1 MAEYLYM
8 KKLSIFGF
16 LLILTSCTTPSAIE
30 TFSSYDRNEI
40 AWSLTDGTGK
50 LEGDGFLSRRDG
62 MLVKCSGQE
71 VGLVPVSDYATERFT
86 NIYGNPNSGY
96 NTAGF
101 GRRNVDIADPDYLSD
116 ARLTICD
123 VDGKFSFENLPS
135 GEYYVYTTV
144 IWRVSDYVNEGGN
157 INRRVKID
165 EGKTSKVSLT
175 Y

>member
-1 MAEYLYM
+1 M

-16 LLILTSCTTPSAIE
+16 ILILASCATSPVIE
-30 TFSSYDRNEI
+30 TFSSYDRNQI
-40 AWSLTDGTGK
+40 AWSLVDGTGK

-62 MLVKCSGQE
+62 ILVKCSGQE
-71 VGLVPVSDYATERFT
+71 VGLVPVSDYAIERFT
-86 NIYGNPNSGY
+86 NIYGNPNGGY

-101 GRRNVDIADPDYLSD
+101 GSRNVDTADPDYVND
-116 ARLTICD
+116 RRTTICD

-135 GEYYVYTTV
+135 GEYYVFTTV
-144 IWRVSDYVNEGGN
+144 IWRISDYVNEGGVMS
-157 INRRVKID
+157 RRVNIE